1 MRYATYSLAGDSTP
15 RLGVVRDGLMIDA
28 AAAVA
33 GRWADAPAT
42 LLGLIQQGPAAW
54 TRMQALLGSADGSA
68 GGDGAAAHSTALAD
82 VRWHAPIPRPLKNI
96 ICLGLN
102 YAAHIRE
109 GAVARGRE
117 VKIPTDPVFFSKLPT
132 TVTGPFEEVQ
142 VDTSVTQQVDWEAE
156 LGVIIGVAGRNI
168 RQADA
173 GRHIFGYTVINDIT
187 ARDLQARHQQW
198 MKGKSLDGFCPMG
211 PVVVTADEF
220 GDPQQ
225 KRVSLRVNGVTKQ
238 DGSTADMIFH
248 IDRTI
253 EVFSTGVTLEPG
265 DIISSG
271 TPEGVGFGRT
281 PQEFLHDGDVME
293 TEVEGIGVLRNT
305 IREL

>member
-1 MRYATYSLAGDSTP
+1 MRYATYSLAGDASP
-15 RLGVVRDGLMIDA
+15 RLGVVRGERMIDA
-28 AAAVA
+28 GAAVA
-33 GRWADAPAT
+33 GRWADAPTT
-42 LLGLIQQGPAAW
+42 LLALIQQGPDAW
-54 TRMQALLGSADGSA
+54 RRMQDLLTGDAA
-68 GGDGAAAHSTALAD
+68 GQGTALGAGFDD
-82 VRWHAPIPRPLKNI
+82 VRWHAPIPRPQKNI

-117 VKIPTDPVFFSKLPT
+117 VKIPNDPVFFSKLPT
-132 TVTGPFEEVQ
+132 TVTGPFDDVP
-142 VDTSVTQQVDWEAE
+142 VNTKVTQQVDWEAE
-156 LGVIIGVAGRNI
+156 LGVIIGVSGSNI
-168 RQADA
+168 ARADA
-173 GRHIFGYTVINDIT
+173 ARHIFGYTVINDVT

-198 MKGKSLDGFCPMG
+198 LKGKSLDHFCPMG

-225 KRVSLRVNGVTKQ
+225 KRVMLRVNGVTKQ
-238 DGSTADMIFH
+238 DGNTADMIFH

-253 EVFSTGVTLEPG
+253 EVFSTGVTLEAG
-265 DIISSG
+265 DIISTG

-281 PQEFLHDGDVME
+281 PQEFLHDGDIME